1 MEEIAKRIS
10 EEARRLVP
18 YGITPEKWIDVYN
31 EKFLYLVCIECVSF
45 CRSKHDKAE
54 IFRHFNISVP
64 PDVLNPSEG
73 ESRD

>member
-1 MEEIAKRIS
+1 MEMIAKRIS
-10 EEARRLVP
+10 LEAKRLVP
-18 YGITPEKWIDVYN
+18 HGVSTDKWIETYN
-31 EKFLYLVCIECVSF
+31 EKFMYLVVIECVSY

-73 ESRD
+73 E